1 MRQIKLAQG
10 SQAEPSRTEE
20 AEPIWKLDRARDLLG
35 RPNPIR
41 AKKVAW
47 VKNRSAIFG
56 GGGTGLLASID
67 GSQE

>member
-20 AEPIWKLDRARDLLG
+20 AEPIWKLDRARDLSG
-35 RPNPIR
+35 RPDPIR

-47 VKNRSAIFG
+47 VKN
-56 GGGTGLLASID
+56 
-67 GSQE
+67 